1 MTLELRHC
9 VKSFGQPDGRVLSV
23 LDGVDLDI
31 GAGDVVAIIGTS
43 GSGKSTLLNLLGMLT
58 EPTSGEYRIDGN
70 PTQEMAES
78 ERSRLRGSRF
88 GFVFQDHLLLPR
100 LDVVSNVLLPFAHGG
115 PRSTTQR
122 RRAHELLDRVGMAD
136 RGDAMPGELSGGQ
149 HQRVAIARAL
159 VRRPAV
165 ILADEPTGSLDIE
178 TANQVLTLLL
188 QMAAEEK
195 ATLVLATHS
204 PEVAAL
210 ASRMLQVR
218 AGAISELRTP

>member
-1 MTLELRHC
+1 
-9 VKSFGQPDGRVLSV
+9 
-23 LDGVDLDI
+23 
-31 GAGDVVAIIGTS
+31 
-43 GSGKSTLLNLLGMLT
+43 
-58 EPTSGEYRIDGN
+58 
-70 PTQEMAES
+70 
-78 ERSRLRGSRF
+78 
-88 GFVFQDHLLLPR
+88 
-100 LDVVSNVLLPFAHGG
+100 
-115 PRSTTQR
+115 
-122 RRAHELLDRVGMAD
+122 MAD

-195 ATLVLATHS
+195 ATLVLATHA